1 MLGCSLIFS
10 TKPFCRAAFF
20 LCIPSQLIRAFL
32 CRLHIRFRRC
42 RRRKCR
48 QMALRGDG
56 MPTDR
61 TGIARL
67 QTARQ
72 NTGLLTEKRP
82 VAIFIESICLFIL
95 RKRPFEG
102 LLGIRIHP
110 AFVFQRCKKLRQC
123 MQLIAFSCIL
133 CLLRGFRR
141 KQRIYVSEGLQLPL
155 RCFELLLRCLLLQG
169 ACLLFCSNPVQ
180 LLLPCRLQLHTCSEL
195 RILRQH
201 LCEHGD
207 PALQFFSFRL
217 PRLLR
222 FIVLL
227 QHVELRLRLL
237 ELHLRTAA
245 VRLQLLI
252 RSDRRQVAADL
263 FERRV
268 HLVDFRLE
276 LSASHLV
283 VRDDP
288 LEQ

>member
-42 RRRKCR
+42 RRRECR
-48 QMALRGDG
+48 QMALRGDD

-82 VAIFIESICLFIL
+82 VAVFIGSICLFIL
-95 RKRPFEG
+95 RKSQFEG
-102 LLGIRIHP
+102 LLCIRIHP
-110 AFVFQRCKKLRQC
+110 AFVFQRRKKLRQC

-133 CLLRGFRR
+133 CLLRGLRR
-141 KQRIYVSEGLQLPL
+141 KQRIHVSEGLLLLL
-155 RCFELLLRCLLLQG
+155 RCFELLLRCFLLYGARLLL
-169 ACLLFCSNPVQ
+169 CSDPAQ

-195 RILRQH
+195 RILRKQLRKH
-201 LCEHGD
+201 SD

-217 PRLLR
+217 PGLLR
-222 FIVLL
+222 FIVFL
-227 QHVELRLRLL
+227 QHTELRLRLL
-237 ELHLRTAA
+237 KLRFRA
-245 VRLQLLI
+245 VK
-252 RSDRRQVAADL
+252 V
-263 FERRV
+263 
-268 HLVDFRLE
+268 
-276 LSASHLV
+276 
-283 VRDDP
+283 
-288 LEQ
+288 